1 MEYTNIKIH
10 ASQAKTIHN
19 YKSLKLKVL
28 NCNANIYF
36 NKQCLNKNIIPTYAK
51 IKINIKNSSTAA
63 TKTKEKAQK
72 MHLKTLLCK
81 TVFDT

>member
-10 ASQAKTIHN
+10 ASQAKTIYN

-36 NKQCLNKNIIPTYAK
+36 NKQCLNNNIIPTYAK
-51 IKINIKNSSTAA
+51 INIKNNSKAA
-63 TKTKEKAQK
+63 TITKEKAQK
-72 MHLKTLLCK
+72 IRLSKNINCC
-81 TVFDT
+81 F